1 MIAYNGEVSRM
12 RRHARLYAALPL
24 GILVALAASG
34 CVGDA
39 DTKKMAQVFA
49 GSGGGPDE
57 LPVMTNKQAP
67 FRYPTAAYAKK
78 IQGNTVLRIFI
89 DANGNVLADSTMVA
103 EPSGTPALDSAA
115 IVGARE
121 LHFIPAKKNGQ
132 PEAISILF
140 PVYWRH
146 PDAPPLPGDTI
157 LNRNRTP

>member
-1 MIAYNGEVSRM
+1 M
-12 RRHARLYAALPL
+12 RTSYRAGSL
-24 GILVALAASG
+24 ALACLTALGVVSG

-67 FRYPTAAYAKK
+67 FRYPTAAYSKK

-89 DANGNVLADSTMVA
+89 DANGNVLPDSTMIA

-132 PEAISILF
+132 TEAISILF

>member
-1 MIAYNGEVSRM
+1 MRGNGRRPIAMLS
-12 RRHARLYAALPL
+12 AAIVLA
-24 GILVALAASG
+24 LVASA

-49 GSGGGPDE
+49 GGGAGPDE

-67 FRYPTAAYAKK
+67 FRYPTAAYAQK

-89 DANGNVLADSTMVA
+89 DANGNVAPDSTTIA
-103 EPSGTPALDSAA
+103 EASGTPALDSAA

-121 LHFIPAKKNGQ
+121 LHFVPAKKNGQ
-132 PEAISILF
+132 PMAVSILF

-146 PDAPPLPGDTI
+146 PDAKPLPGDTI
-157 LNRNRTP
+157 LNRSRTP

>member
-1 MIAYNGEVSRM
+1 MNALHGERLLM
-12 RRHARLYAALPL
+12 RTTHHAGSLATACLT
-24 GILVALAASG
+24 LVLLAG

-49 GSGGGPDE
+49 GSGTGPDE

-67 FRYPTAAYAKK
+67 FRYPTAAYSKK
-78 IQGNTVLRIFI
+78 IQGNTILRIFI
-89 DANGNVLADSTMVA
+89 DADGNVQPDSTTVA
-103 EPSGTPALDSAA
+103 EASGTPALDSAA

-121 LHFIPAKKNGQ
+121 LHFVPAKKNGQ
-132 PEAISILF
+132 PQAISILF

-146 PDAPPLPGDTI
+146 PDAQPLPGDTI

>member
-1 MIAYNGEVSRM
+1 MVAT
-12 RRHARLYAALPL
+12 LPL
-24 GILVALAASG
+24 AVLLAVSTAS

-49 GSGGGPDE
+49 GTGGNPDE

-67 FRYPTAAYAKK
+67 FRYPTAAYAQK

-89 DANGNVLADSTMVA
+89 DANGNVLPDSTTVA

-132 PEAISILF
+132 PQAISILF

-146 PDAPPLPGDTI
+146 PDARPLPGDTI
-157 LNRNRTP
+157 LNRTRTP

>member
-1 MIAYNGEVSRM
+1 M
-12 RRHARLYAALPL
+12 RKDRSSNATLVLA
-24 GILVALAASG
+24 ILLAFGASG

-49 GSGGGPDE
+49 GSGAGPDE

-78 IQGNTVLRIFI
+78 IQGNTTLRIFI
-89 DANGNVLADSTMVA
+89 DADGNVQPDSTMVA
-103 EPSGTPALDSAA
+103 EASGTPALDSAA

-121 LHFIPAKKNGQ
+121 LHFVPAKKNGQ
-132 PEAISILF
+132 PQAISILF

-157 LNRNRTP
+157 LNRNRIP

>member
-1 MIAYNGEVSRM
+1 MRTRSRLLAAVS
-12 RRHARLYAALPL
+12 LC
-24 GILVALAASG
+24 VALAALATG

-49 GSGGGPDE
+49 GSGSGPDE

-67 FRYPTAAYAKK
+67 FRYPNAAYAKK
-78 IQGNTVLRIFI
+78 IQGNTILRIFI
-89 DANGNVLADSTMVA
+89 DANGNVLPDSTSVA
-103 EPSGTPALDSAA
+103 EASGTPSLDSAA

-132 PEAISILF
+132 PQPVSILF

-146 PDAPPLPGDTI
+146 PDMPPLPGDTI
-157 LNRNRTP
+157 LNRPRTP

>member
-1 MIAYNGEVSRM
+1 M
-12 RRHARLYAALPL
+12 RSDRLSVAILPL
-24 GILVALAASG
+24 AIILALGASG

-49 GSGGGPDE
+49 GGGAGPDE

-67 FRYPTAAYAKK
+67 FRYPSAAYSKK

-89 DANGNVLADSTMVA
+89 DANGNVAPDSTSVA
-103 EPSGTPALDSAA
+103 EASGTPALDSAA

-121 LHFIPAKKNGQ
+121 LHFVPAKKNGQ
-132 PEAISILF
+132 PMALSILF

-146 PDAPPLPGDTI
+146 PDAKPLPGDTI
-157 LNRNRTP
+157 LNRSRTP

>member
-1 MIAYNGEVSRM
+1 MNENTREERRM
-12 RRHARLYAALPL
+12 RRDRTTIAMLS
-24 GILVALAASG
+24 LAIVLAIGASG

-49 GSGGGPDE
+49 GGGAGPDE

-67 FRYPTAAYAKK
+67 FRYPSAAYSQK

-89 DANGNVLADSTMVA
+89 DANGNVAPDSTTVA
-103 EPSGTPALDSAA
+103 EASGTPALDSAA

-132 PEAISILF
+132 PMAISILF

-146 PDAPPLPGDTI
+146 PDAKPLPGDTI
-157 LNRNRTP
+157 LNRSRTP

>member
-1 MIAYNGEVSRM
+1 MTDHTRKERRM
-12 RRHARLYAALPL
+12 RADKRPFAILPL
-24 GILVALAASG
+24 AIVLTLGATG

-49 GSGGGPDE
+49 GGGAGPDE

-67 FRYPTAAYAKK
+67 FRYPSAAYSQK

-89 DANGNVLADSTMVA
+89 DANGNVAPDSTSVA
-103 EPSGTPALDSAA
+103 EPSGTPSLDSAA

-132 PEAISILF
+132 PMALSILF
-140 PVYWRH
+140 PVYWRY
-146 PDAPPLPGDTI
+146 PGAKPLPGDTI
-157 LNRNRTP
+157 LNRSRTP

>member
-1 MIAYNGEVSRM
+1 M
-12 RRHARLYAALPL
+12 RTRTRALVAAPLWLLLAAL
-24 GILVALAASG
+24 ATS

-67 FRYPTAAYAKK
+67 FRYPSAAYAKK
-78 IQGNTVLRIFI
+78 IQGNTILRIFI
-89 DANGNVLADSTMVA
+89 DANGNVLPDSTSVA
-103 EPSGTPALDSAA
+103 EASGTASLDSAA

-132 PEAISILF
+132 PEAVSILF

-146 PDAPPLPGDTI
+146 PDMPPLPGDTI
-157 LNRNRTP
+157 LNRTRTP